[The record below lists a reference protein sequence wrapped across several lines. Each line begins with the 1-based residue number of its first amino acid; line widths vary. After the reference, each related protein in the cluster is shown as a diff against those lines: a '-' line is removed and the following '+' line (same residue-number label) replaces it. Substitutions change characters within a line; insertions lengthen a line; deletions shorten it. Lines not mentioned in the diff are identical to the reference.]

1 LSGGY
6 IDREIPNLQAEV
18 HLLKSEYAE
27 ARDIFSE
34 IIRDGPTEQNQSA
47 YPLAL
52 LSIAQIDVMTGASA
66 ETVHKNL
73 DHANNISCSFKY
85 PAGMIVCDMVRAD
98 FELRENNTQLARF
111 LFQKCLSFSWGNT
124 SSIVSFCLEKLANG
138 NRWGRIEFRWP
149 VAYIVFA
156 RKMKERLALHKALL
170 FLGDVFSSTDDT
182 ETAQT
187 LFTVA
192 LEGFTSMDVHQSRAQ
207 SMVRLGDL
215 AKNQGKI
222 PEAVAFWRGAQP
234 LFKRSMQPNE
244 AVDIA
249 NRLASI
255 AEDQKLIFSPT
266 PLPEASISE
275 EAEKLRLME
284 MVDGEV

>member
-1 LSGGY
+1 
-6 IDREIPNLQAEV
+6 
-18 HLLKSEYAE
+18 
-27 ARDIFSE
+27 
-34 IIRDGPTEQNQSA
+34 
-47 YPLAL
+47 
-52 LSIAQIDVMTGASA
+52 
-66 ETVHKNL
+66 
-73 DHANNISCSFKY
+73 
-85 PAGMIVCDMVRAD
+85 
-98 FELRENNTQLARF
+98 
-111 LFQKCLSFSWGNT
+111 
-124 SSIVSFCLEKLANG
+124 
-138 NRWGRIEFRWP
+138 
-149 VAYIVFA
+149 
-156 RKMKERLALHKALL
+156 MKERLALHKALL

-222 PEAVAFWRGAQP
+222 PEAVAFWRAAQP

-244 AVDIA
+244 AADIA

-255 AEDQKLIFSPT
+255 AEEDQKLIFSPT

-275 EAEKLRLME
+275 EAEKLRLVE